1 MHLAIECFCH
11 ESAYLLLYISKRNE
25 RKKKKETS
33 ISIQILTTPKSV
45 PPNINYAFSRTLIS
59 NLNCF
64 FFFFSDWFIEF
75 IWLILGRM
83 TPMMLLIIYWASLM
97 LMRRSD
103 IDLDQAAV
111 SGTDSDKFDEAK
123 FRKKWENI

>member
-1 MHLAIECFCH
+1 
-11 ESAYLLLYISKRNE
+11 
-25 RKKKKETS
+25 
-33 ISIQILTTPKSV
+33 
-45 PPNINYAFSRTLIS
+45 
-59 NLNCF
+59 
-64 FFFFSDWFIEF
+64 
-75 IWLILGRM
+75 
-83 TPMMLLIIYWASLM
+83 MMLLIIYWASLM